1 MESLNYRCQRVPC
14 HTICPNE
21 NILLPRLRHTRVQK
35 IQKLIEGE
43 TLEGGSTVDKC
54 LSPKAAPQGQ
64 RAFRDRIVVPGSH

>member
-43 TLEGGSTVDKC
+43 TLER
-54 LSPKAAPQGQ
+54 QYEE
-64 RAFRDRIVVPGSH
+64 VPR

>member
-43 TLEGGSTVDKC
+43 TLEASMRRFHGRQM
-54 LSPKAAPQGQ
+54 PIA
-64 RAFRDRIVVPGSH
+64 

>member
-43 TLEGGSTVDKC
+43 TLEHC
-54 LSPKAAPQGQ
+54 EMRQYEE
-64 RAFRDRIVVPGSH
+64 VPR